1 MRRSSFVS
9 ALTAV
14 SATLGVGK
22 LAEGAETVSVL
33 HAGSLTTT
41 FQKRLAPDF
50 ERRTGLHAEGEG
62 RGSVAN
68 AKLIAAG
75 LKTPD
80 VFLSA
85 DVTVTRDLMKQNPGV
100 VSWYARFATTR
111 MVIAYSKT
119 SAFGMHFAEA
129 AEGKRRWYDVLR
141 ETGMRIGRTDPAI
154 DPKGYRTLIVAKL
167 AERQYGIPNLGAA
180 LFVSDRNPDQTM
192 TDEAILVRLDQG
204 EIDAAFVYGVE
215 STIRNLATIELDP
228 RINLSDPHFASTYA
242 KASVTID
249 GVVRTG
255 EPIEYAYT
263 IPTHAA
269 NARGGAVFLVYLSS
283 PEGRAI
289 LDGAGLASQTPHY
302 FGDLTRVP
310 TELRPP
316 GSRE

>member
-1 MRRSSFVS
+1 MRRRSFVS

-14 SATLGVGK
+14 SAMLGLRK
-22 LAEGAETVSVL
+22 LADGAESISVL

-75 LKTPD
+75 VKTPD

-85 DVTVTRDLMKQNPGV
+85 DVTVTRDLMQQNPGI
-100 VSWYARFATTR
+100 VSWYASFATTR
-111 MVIAYSKT
+111 MVIAYSKM
-119 SAFGMHFAEA
+119 SAFGMHFAQA
-129 AEGKRRWYDVLR
+129 AEGKRHWYDVLR

-154 DPKGYRTLIVAKL
+154 DPKGYRTLIVTKL
-167 AERQYGIPNLGAA
+167 AERLYRIPNLGST
-180 LFVSDRNPDQTM
+180 LFVSDRNSDQTM
-192 TDEAILVRLDQG
+192 TDEAILVRLEQG

-215 STIRNLATIELDP
+215 ATIRNLATIELDP
-228 RINLSDPHFASTYA
+228 RINLGDPHFASAYA

-255 EPIEYAYT
+255 EPIGYAYT

-269 NARGGAVFLVYLSS
+269 NARGGAAFLAYLVS

-289 LDGAGLASQTPHY
+289 LDGAGLQSQTPRY
-302 FGDLTRVP
+302 FGDLNRVP
-310 TELRPP
+310 TELRAP
-316 GSRE
+316 GLR